1 MSGRSLVAHACAT
14 VKRDDD
20 DVHLSPWRPPLTVD
34 MARASWM
41 SKAEAAI
48 KALKDVDGASIQA
61 EEDEIREIHVLT
73 ASSRPAKQ
81 IVRDV
86 QTLLLTRFNRAIDHR
101 VVSVARVRSADD
113 TARHDID
120 GASHANEAPVAP
132 TPSASVASV
141 PPPAA
146 APALAEDRIRY
157 GSANLYV
164 SGARAEAQV
173 ELRWKGIVRMG
184 SASGWNTRDGAHK
197 LIASATIGAVQE
209 FLEQD
214 VALTLHGLDIVR
226 IGRRDVVVIG
236 LELLAH
242 REQKNLVGCC
252 TMEEDAQQAI
262 VLATLAA
269 LNRVI
274 GGLPTK
280 EPTEYILRP
289 TST

>member
-1 MSGRSLVAHACAT
+1 
-14 VKRDDD
+14 
-20 DVHLSPWRPPLTVD
+20 

-101 VVSVARVRSADD
+101 VVSVARVRPTEDM
-113 TARHDID
+113 ARHDAD
-120 GASHANEAPVAP
+120 GTTRDEAQPVTPMTPAP
-132 TPSASVASV
+132 
-141 PPPAA
+141 
-146 APALAEDRIRY
+146 APALAEDRVRY

-197 LIASATIGAVQE
+197 LIASATIAAVQE

-214 VALTLHGLDIVR
+214 VALSLHGLDIVR
-226 IGRRDVVVIG
+226 IGRRDVAVIG
-236 LELLAH
+236 IELLAH

-252 TMEEDAQQAI
+252 TMEEDAQ
-262 VLATLAA
+262 
-269 LNRVI
+269 
-274 GGLPTK
+274 
-280 EPTEYILRP
+280 EYILRP